1 MIENEFFEQIFLGNT
16 IKAYCLFAGI
26 VLLGLVFKSLVSK
39 GISLLLF
46 KLFKKF
52 AQDTHDDAFVALLLK
67 PIASFISL
75 STFYLAI
82 NQLKYPLDV
91 IVFKGK
97 HGRLLIS
104 IGDIVDR
111 TFLFL
116 IILSV
121 FWIVLRIVDFLAHVM
136 LHRAALTDR
145 KSDDQMIYFG
155 KELLKAGIIIL
166 AGFVEMGS
174 VFNLNVA
181 TIIASLGIGGIAVAL
196 AAKES
201 LENLIASFTIFLDK
215 PFTVGDNVNIKG
227 IEGSVE
233 KVGFRSTLIRTSA
246 KTMATLPNKAMIDSV
261 LENQSLRNFR
271 KIKFKIGLTY
281 ETTPESLK
289 LIIAQINDYLL
300 KTEHVTDDGIAYL
313 EGFEG
318 SSYNIEI
325 IYFVNILAYNDYLRL
340 KEEINYKIIDIVKQ
354 NGSSFIYP
362 AQ

>member
-1 MIENEFFEQIFLGNT
+1 MIVSEFFDQVFFGNT

-26 VLLGLVFKSLVSK
+26 ILLGLIFKTLVSK

-46 KLFKKF
+46 KLFKRF

-75 STFYLAI
+75 ATLYLAV

-91 IVFKGK
+91 IIFRGK
-97 HGRLLIS
+97 HGNLLVT
-104 IGDIVDR
+104 IGDIVDK
-111 TFLFL
+111 TFLFF
-116 IILSV
+116 IILSI
-121 FWIVLRIVDFLAHVM
+121 FWIVLRIIDFLAHVM
-136 LHRAALTDR
+136 LFRASLTDN

-215 PFTVGDNVNIKG
+215 PFTVGDNVNVKG
-227 IEGSVE
+227 VEGSVE

-271 KIKFKIGLTY
+271 KIKFKIGLVYT
-281 ETTPESLK
+281 TTPESLK
-289 LIIAQINDYLL
+289 LIVAQINDYLSN
-300 KTEHVTDDGIAYL
+300 TDHIAEDGIAYL
-313 EGFEG
+313 EGFG
-318 SSYNIEI
+318 DSALNIEV
-325 IYFVNILAYNDYLRL
+325 IYFVNILGYNDYLRL
-340 KEEINYKIIDIVKQ
+340 KEEINYKIIDIVKS
-354 NGSSFIYP
+354 NGSDFANP
-362 AQ
+362 V